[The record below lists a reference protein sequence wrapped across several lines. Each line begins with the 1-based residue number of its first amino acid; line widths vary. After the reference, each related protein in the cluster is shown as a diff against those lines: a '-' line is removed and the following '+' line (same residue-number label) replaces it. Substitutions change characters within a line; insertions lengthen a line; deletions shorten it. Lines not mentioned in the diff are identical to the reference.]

1 MEENNNIKQFTHEKI
16 LQALLKM
23 DEMHRNNIMYL
34 DFKDIEDFA
43 NDKNGIFR
51 DELLNCLD
59 DYINTNIAIKESFLQ
74 FAELLESKPDT
85 NTKIKSMLDWY
96 DGLDSKQRLK
106 FNAGLSEKNTLL
118 DSVNSFRYSWNKLL
132 SNGRD

>member
-1 MEENNNIKQFTHEKI
+1 MEENNIQQFTQEEI

-23 DEMHRNNIMYL
+23 DEIYRNNIMYL

-51 DELLNCLD
+51 DELLSCLD
-59 DYINTNIAIKESFLQ
+59 DYINTNMAIKESFLQ
-74 FAELLESKPDT
+74 FAELLEAKPDT

-96 DGLDSKQRLK
+96 EGLDSKQRLT